1 MGTIKLCS
9 LLTIAVTI
17 TSQSTRCVW
26 FSIDEWDHVNGE
38 YIENGTWYNGK
49 NTYPKW
55 KRESITCPDTQQ
67 YLFGTYYSKD
77 KMSFWS
83 IYPSLSNDLSRNP
96 DCGND
101 DKMASDPSLC
111 KKGWTVWQNDKD
123 YTDIP
128 LQVAD
133 SICPSL
139 PCVHIQVTNSG
150 VSACNQVF
158 SKDPSKDHVYY
169 HTDQGTTTYLFF
181 NIYTFKWHCSYTL
194 DHTYCGDD
202 TGINALL
209 SSKSDGWDEVNLNAQ
224 FTLRMDN
231 AAVATFAC
239 LDGTLAPTQSTDNP
253 SPAPSPQPTPSPSS
267 SPSPA
272 PTDNPSRN
280 PTPAPTPAPTHNPT
294 PSPTP
299 APTQAPTDHPTK
311 HPTTRAPTPPG
322 TMVCGEMD
330 VGEYNGEVIT
340 FMVSHTARGDITFD
354 ASQSQFTIL
363 NMEATTE
370 LNTVLLDTD
379 EDNDG
384 IIVIEDTPAGNYKF
398 SVFGGTDTG
407 MVYWVMTTCT
417 SYDPTNAPTSSP
429 SPAPTHPPTDAPT
442 NVPSKFPT
450 RNPTPAPTEPTIF
463 PTTQPTKNP
472 TRMPTITPT
481 ALPSAPPTNNP
492 TGLPSISPVQTSETP
507 DDRFGGDN
515 DGAMD
520 IGTVILLTMIGLT
533 LLVCGMV
540 LIVWFVYYRKKQS
553 VKTNK
558 KMQMNRINSV
568 PSSPVND
575 TFAMDSTNAL
585 GELGPGAVFSTDV
598 LGPGA
603 VNTEARVGER
613 MQNRLK
619 YTHGLKKA
627 IKQDVAPV
635 SNVMAAHLQDVANIE
650 VPDQPQ
656 VNVDMDHTGGVY
668 HDDDYEDETSSSG
681 GDSIFREMPEQ
692 KTIGMEDGLRKDGAL
707 DDFGDQME
715 APGQGYGLCADC
727 MQNALGRVYDGDGLF
742 YCEECWAS
750 YDEIPKSF
758 AGNQHMLMRH
768 NI

>member
-139 PCVHIQVTNSG
+139 PCVYIQVTNSG

-224 FTLRMDN
+224 FTLPMDN
-231 AAVATFAC
+231 GANAIFAC
-239 LDGTLAPTQSTDNP
+239 LDSTLAPTHNP
-253 SPAPSPQPTPSPSS
+253 SPAPSSHPTHSPSRLPSPS
-267 SPSPA
+267 
-272 PTDNPSRN
+272 PT
-280 PTPAPTPAPTHNPT
+280 
-294 PSPTP
+294 
-299 APTQAPTDHPTK
+299 
-311 HPTTRAPTPPG
+311 
-322 TMVCGEMD
+322 E
-330 VGEYNGEVIT
+330 I
-340 FMVSHTARGDITFD
+340 
-354 ASQSQFTIL
+354 
-363 NMEATTE
+363 
-370 LNTVLLDTD
+370 
-379 EDNDG
+379 
-384 IIVIEDTPAGNYKF
+384 
-398 SVFGGTDTG
+398 
-407 MVYWVMTTCT
+407 
-417 SYDPTNAPTSSP
+417 
-429 SPAPTHPPTDAPT
+429 
-442 NVPSKFPT
+442 PT
-450 RNPTPAPTEPTIF
+450 RNPTPAPTAAPTNYPTGNPTHAPTEDPTRF

-472 TRMPTITPT
+472 TRMPTISAIAPT
-481 ALPSAPPTNNP
+481 ALPSIPPTKYS
-492 TGLPSISPVQTSETP
+492 TGLPSISPTTAETIQTSEAPNRISTDNIAGLLAAANIGLIEMFFIGVAVTLILMCTIMYCFCRCKQSNAEEQAIVIKVQQTKPKAVHDDNRNSNKAMQEMTANIGKDVKHKKDEMINYNQNVMENQMNDP
-507 DDRFGGDN
+507 DVGLNKGRKQGDSLLLVTSEGPSYIDHN
-515 DGAMD
+515 VIAMD
-520 IGTVILLTMIGLT
+520 DIAKDGIEPEQEGNGSSDSFD
-533 LLVCGMV
+533 GM
-540 LIVWFVYYRKKQS
+540 FVDAGE
-553 VKTNK
+553 
-558 KMQMNRINSV
+558 NSV
-568 PSSPVND
+568 SKSKPNQNHD
-575 TFAMDSTNAL
+575 L
-585 GELGPGAVFSTDV
+585 GQETTKGVEDQKVAF
-598 LGPGA
+598 
-603 VNTEARVGER
+603 
-613 MQNRLK
+613 
-619 YTHGLKKA
+619 HGTK
-627 IKQDVAPV
+627 
-635 SNVMAAHLQDVANIE
+635 
-650 VPDQPQ
+650 
-656 VNVDMDHTGGVY
+656 G
-668 HDDDYEDETSSSG
+668 DY
-681 GDSIFREMPEQ
+681 
-692 KTIGMEDGLRKDGAL
+692 
-707 DDFGDQME
+707 
-715 APGQGYGLCADC
+715 
-727 MQNALGRVYDGDGLF
+727 
-742 YCEECWAS
+742 
-750 YDEIPKSF
+750 YDEYHHQIYEKRII
-758 AGNQHMLMRH
+758 HEVH
-768 NI
+768 

>member
-139 PCVHIQVTNSG
+139 PCVYIQVTNSG

-224 FTLRMDN
+224 FTLPMDN
-231 AAVATFAC
+231 GANAIFAC
-239 LDGTLAPTQSTDNP
+239 LDSTLAPTHNP
-253 SPAPSPQPTPSPSS
+253 SPAPSSHPTHSPSRLPSPS
-267 SPSPA
+267 
-272 PTDNPSRN
+272 PTEIPTRN
-280 PTPAPTPAPTHNPT
+280 
-294 PSPTP
+294 PTP

-429 SPAPTHPPTDAPT
+429 SPAPTNPPTDTPT
-442 NVPSKFPT
+442 NAPSNYPT
-450 RNPTPAPTEPTIF
+450 GNPTHAPTEDPTRF

-472 TRMPTITPT
+472 TRMPTISAIAPT
-481 ALPSAPPTNNP
+481 ALPSIPPTKYS
-492 TGLPSISPVQTSETP
+492 TGLPSISPTTAETIQTSEAPNRISTDNIAGLLAAANIGLIEMFFIGVAVTLILMCTIMYCFCRCKQSNAEEQAIVIKVQQTKPKAVHDDNRNSNKAMQEMTANIGKDVKHKKDEMINYNQNVMENQMNDP
-507 DDRFGGDN
+507 DVGLNKGRKQGDSLLLVTSEGPSYIDHN
-515 DGAMD
+515 VIAMD
-520 IGTVILLTMIGLT
+520 DIAKDGIEPEQEGNGSSDSFD
-533 LLVCGMV
+533 GM
-540 LIVWFVYYRKKQS
+540 FVDAGE
-553 VKTNK
+553 
-558 KMQMNRINSV
+558 NSV
-568 PSSPVND
+568 SKSKPNQNHD
-575 TFAMDSTNAL
+575 L
-585 GELGPGAVFSTDV
+585 GQETTKGVEDQKVAF
-598 LGPGA
+598 
-603 VNTEARVGER
+603 
-613 MQNRLK
+613 
-619 YTHGLKKA
+619 HGTK
-627 IKQDVAPV
+627 
-635 SNVMAAHLQDVANIE
+635 
-650 VPDQPQ
+650 
-656 VNVDMDHTGGVY
+656 G
-668 HDDDYEDETSSSG
+668 DY
-681 GDSIFREMPEQ
+681 
-692 KTIGMEDGLRKDGAL
+692 
-707 DDFGDQME
+707 
-715 APGQGYGLCADC
+715 
-727 MQNALGRVYDGDGLF
+727 
-742 YCEECWAS
+742 
-750 YDEIPKSF
+750 YDEYHHQIYEKRIIHEVHGASDSP
-758 AGNQHMLMRH
+758 
-768 NI
+768 